1 MRVEKIEKKF
11 KNLIKNTNFTIG
23 GVNSKDNVYLKV
35 LERISQQEE
44 LTDDDLQ
51 MVVGGLY
58 RHDKEKQRDIL

>member
-1 MRVEKIEKKF
+1 MKAEKIEEIL

-51 MVVGGLY
+51 MVAGGLY
-58 RHDKEKQRDIL
+58 RHDKEKHRDIL